1 MTDSIINTKEP
12 VAGLSA
18 ASSCITLN
26 IDGAPSF
33 QFRPVFTHQC
43 FDNEFINGWRPL
55 VSAEESSMQVY
66 KSWNPDSNDKLHTSY
81 KKLQCI
87 NQDVNKGDDTR
98 LSVHIS
104 LSPSCE
110 KTCLVKIQTVSGEPL
125 SMKDEGDSEPA
136 TKKQKKHVS
145 FAGVPEEDD
154 KLQPQQMD
162 IKDIV
167 QKISSAVPP
176 IQSVV
181 VNDISREDLIP
192 AAAVEGKSDTI
203 NENNGVYLKAPLGKV
218 LLNYSRQIKKKSD
231 NGEAKYQKFILTLAD
246 GSDPSVASY
255 HNKVQSL
262 AKWFIEAGDDVDLS
276 DETNGSWKVMY
287 LFEQHKDEEDSSN
300 KLSLA
305 GYMTLLHVNSPF
317 RKPNPGI
324 IVRVCQ
330 ALILPPYHKAGHG
343 TQILNSVYDYA
354 ARNRNKESSS
364 ENICEINVEDPAPAF
379 VRLRDC
385 VDYQRFLTWV
395 SAKHTSEV
403 PDYSYLIMAVTDERY
418 FDPVSDEHLLPVA
431 EYLKITKRQCQK
443 IHDIHKL
450 SEIVKWK
457 DTLGCTLVDDID
469 GSKKA
474 QYIKEVETK
483 YRLMVK
489 KSLKQLRI
497 EELSAACGK
506 EEQKALLSKWFDET
520 LKHYHRVLKANDM
533 LGKRR

>member
-18 ASSCITLN
+18 ASSCISLN
-26 IDGAPSF
+26 IDFEDGAPCF
-33 QFRPVFTHQC
+33 FRPVFTHQC
-43 FDNEFINGWRPL
+43 FDNEFIPGWRPL
-55 VSAEESSMQVY
+55 VSAEESSMQIY

-81 KKLQCI
+81 TKLQCI
-87 NQDVNKGDDTR
+87 DQAVNKGDDR
-98 LSVHIS
+98 LSVHIT

-110 KTCLVKIQTVSGEPL
+110 KKCQVKIKTVSDELPI
-125 SMKDEGDSEPA
+125 KDEGDSEPV

-145 FAGVPEEDD
+145 FAGVPDIEDD
-154 KLQPQQMD
+154 DKTQMD

-192 AAAVEGKSDTI
+192 VAVESKSDTI
-203 NENNGVYLKAPLGKV
+203 NETDGVYLKAPLGKV
-218 LLNYSRQIKKKSD
+218 LLNYSRKSD
-231 NGEAKYQKFILTLAD
+231 EAKYQKFVLTMAD
-246 GSDPSVASY
+246 GSNPSIASY

-276 DETNGSWKVMY
+276 DCTNGSWKVMY
-287 LFEQHKDEEDSSN
+287 LFEQHKDAEDSPN
-300 KLSLA
+300 KLSLV
-305 GYMTLLHVNSPF
+305 GYITLLHVNSPF

-324 IVRVCQ
+324 VVRVCQ

-343 TQILNSVYDYA
+343 TQMLNAVYDYA
-354 ARNRNKESSS
+354 IRKNMTNELPSSDM
-364 ENICEINVEDPAPAF
+364 IREINVEDPAPAF
-379 VRLRDC
+379 VRLRDS
-385 VDYQRFLTWV
+385 VDYQRFV
-395 SAKHTSEV
+395 SLIAKTGDV
-403 PDYSYLIMAVTDERY
+403 PDCSYLNSDVTDKLY
-418 FDPVSDEHLLPVA
+418 FDPVSDEDLLPVA
-431 EYLKITKRQCQK
+431 GYLKITKRQCQVV
-443 IHDIHKL
+443 HDIHKL
-450 SEIVKWK
+450 SAIEKWK
-457 DTLGCTLVDDID
+457 DKLGLTYEND
-469 GSKKA
+469 GLA
-474 QYIKEVETK
+474 QCVKEVETK

-497 EELSAACGK
+497 EELSAAGGK

-520 LKHYHRVLKANDM
+520 LKHYHRVLKANEM

>member
-1 MTDSIINTKEP
+1 VLTRI
-12 VAGLSA
+12 
-18 ASSCITLN
+18 
-26 IDGAPSF
+26 F
-33 QFRPVFTHQC
+33 QC
-43 FDNEFINGWRPL
+43 FDNEFIPGWRPL
-55 VSAEESSMQVY
+55 VSAEENSMQIY
-66 KSWNPDSNDKLHTSY
+66 KSWNSDSNDKLHTSY
-81 KKLQCI
+81 TKLQCDS
-87 NQDVNKGDDTR
+87 QDVNKGDDTR

-110 KTCLVKIQTVSGEPL
+110 KTCQVKIQTVSNEPL
-125 SMKDEGDSEPA
+125 SRKDEGDSEPA

-192 AAAVEGKSDTI
+192 AAAVEGESDTI
-203 NENNGVYLKAPLGKV
+203 NENNGVYLKDPMGKV
-218 LLNYSRQIKKKSD
+218 LLNYSQKRKGSHGVND
-231 NGEAKYQKFILTLAD
+231 EAKYQKFILTMAD

-276 DETNGSWKVMY
+276 DKTNGSWKVIY
-287 LFEQHKDEEDSSN
+287 LFEQHKED

-305 GYMTLLHVNSPF
+305 GYMTLLHVSSPF

-343 TQILNSVYDYA
+343 TQLLNSVYDYA
-354 ARNRNKESSS
+354 ARNHNKESSS
-364 ENICEINVEDPAPAF
+364 DNICEINVEDPAPAF

-385 VDYQRFLTWV
+385 VDYQRFV
-395 SAKHTSEV
+395 SLIAKGVEM
-403 PDYSYLIMAVTDERY
+403 PDYSYLNSDVTDECY

-450 SEIVKWK
+450 SEIEKWNNIS
-457 DTLGCTLVDDID
+457 LADDID

-474 QYIKEVETK
+474 KHVNEVETK

-497 EELSAACGK
+497 EELSAAGGK
-506 EEQKALLSKWFDET
+506 DEQKALLGKWFDET
-520 LKHYHRVLKANDM
+520 LSHYRRVLKANEM

>member
-1 MTDSIINTKEP
+1 VLTRI
-12 VAGLSA
+12 
-18 ASSCITLN
+18 
-26 IDGAPSF
+26 F
-33 QFRPVFTHQC
+33 QC
-43 FDNEFINGWRPL
+43 FDNEFIPGWRPL
-55 VSAEESSMQVY
+55 VSAEESSIQIY

-81 KKLQCI
+81 TKLQCI

-110 KTCLVKIQTVSGEPL
+110 KTCQVKIQTVSDEPL
-125 SMKDEGDSEPA
+125 STKDEGDSEPA

-145 FAGVPEEDD
+145 FAGVPEEDN
-154 KLQPQQMD
+154 KLQPQQKD

-231 NGEAKYQKFILTLAD
+231 NDEGAKYQKFILTMAD
-246 GSDPSVASY
+246 GSDPSVATY
-255 HNKVQSL
+255 QNKVQSL

-276 DETNGSWKVMY
+276 DETNGLWKVMY
-287 LFEQHKDEEDSSN
+287 LFEQHKDKEDSSN
-300 KLSLA
+300 KLSLV
-305 GYMTLLHVNSPF
+305 GYITLLHVNSPF

-343 TQILNSVYDYA
+343 TQMLNSVYDYA
-354 ARNRNKESSS
+354 ARNNKESSS

-385 VDYQRFLTWV
+385 VDYQRFV
-395 SAKHTSEV
+395 SLIAKTDEM
-403 PDYSYLIMAVTDERY
+403 PDCSYLNSVVTDKCY

-431 EYLKITKRQCQK
+431 EYLKIRKRQCQK

-450 SEIVKWK
+450 SEIKIWK
-457 DTLGCTLVDDID
+457 DRLDCTLVNDID

-474 QYIKEVETK
+474 QYIEEVETNF
-483 YRLMVK
+483 RLMVK

-497 EELSAACGK
+497 EELSAAGGK
-506 EEQKALLSKWFDET
+506 DEQKALLGKWFDET
-520 LKHYHRVLKANDM
+520 LSHYRRVLKANDI

>member
-1 MTDSIINTKEP
+1 VLTRI
-12 VAGLSA
+12 
-18 ASSCITLN
+18 
-26 IDGAPSF
+26 F
-33 QFRPVFTHQC
+33 QC

-55 VSAEESSMQVY
+55 VSAEESSMQMY

-81 KKLQCI
+81 TKLQCI

-110 KTCLVKIQTVSGEPL
+110 KTCQVKIQTVSDEPL
-125 SMKDEGDSEPA
+125 SIKDEVDSEPA

-145 FAGVPEEDD
+145 FAGVPEDED
-154 KLQPQQMD
+154 KTQMD

-192 AAAVEGKSDTI
+192 AAAVEGESDTI
-203 NENNGVYLKAPLGKV
+203 NENNGVYLKDPMGKV
-218 LLNYSRQIKKKSD
+218 LLNYSQKRKGSHGVND
-231 NGEAKYQKFILTLAD
+231 EAKYQKFILTLAD
-246 GSDPSVASY
+246 GSDPSVARY

-287 LFEQHKDEEDSSN
+287 LFEQHKDKEDSSN

-305 GYMTLLHVNSPF
+305 GYITLLHVSSPF
-317 RKPNPGI
+317 RKPKPGTV
-324 IVRVCQ
+324 VRVCQ

-343 TQILNSVYDYA
+343 TQMLHSVHDYA
-354 ARNRNKESSS
+354 FRNRKYNSYDKEIPSDM
-364 ENICEINVEDPAPAF
+364 IWEINVEDPAPAF
-379 VRLRDC
+379 VRLRDA
-385 VDYQRFLTWV
+385 VEYQRFIPLV
-395 SAKHTSEV
+395 DSAKYGPEALAAKGGDV
-403 PDYSYLIMAVTDERY
+403 PDCTYLNDEVTDKWY
-418 FDPVSDEHLLPVA
+418 FDPVLDEHLLPVA

-450 SEIVKWK
+450 SEIEIWK
-457 DTLGCTLVDDID
+457 DRLDCTLVNDID

-474 QYIKEVETK
+474 QYIDEVETK

-506 EEQKALLSKWFDET
+506 EEQKALLGKWFDET
-520 LKHYHRVLKANDM
+520 LSHYRRVLKANDM